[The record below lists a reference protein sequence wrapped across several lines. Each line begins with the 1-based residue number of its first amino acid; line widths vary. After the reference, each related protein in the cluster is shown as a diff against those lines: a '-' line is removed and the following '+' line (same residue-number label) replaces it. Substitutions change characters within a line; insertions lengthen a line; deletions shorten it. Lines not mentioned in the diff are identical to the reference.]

1 MRLTFLGTGTSHGIP
16 VIGCDCAVCH
26 SADPRNQ
33 RLRPS
38 VFVETDGL
46 NLLIDATPDFRQ
58 QALRSGIRRVDAVLV
73 THSHAD
79 HVLGLDDLRVFTGKD
94 GRKMPLYGSPS
105 SLADVQRV
113 FQYACTEKPAWAGL
127 PSFEL
132 HPVEPHTEFQIAG
145 FTCRALPL
153 PHGRMT
159 VYGFVLNREVA
170 YLTDCNAVPPE
181 VVEALRGIPLLVLD
195 ALRHRPH
202 PTHLTIDAAL
212 AVVAQIRP
220 KRALFTHL
228 CHEVDHAPVEAPFPP
243 EVRLAYDQLRIEV
256 TNGECRTLA

>member
-16 VIGCDCAVCH
+16 MIGCECAVCR

-38 VFVETDGL
+38 VLVEKDRHAV
-46 NLLIDATPDFRQ
+46 LIDATPDFRT
-58 QALRSGIRRVDAVLV
+58 QALRAGLRQVDAVLV

-94 GRKMPLYGSPS
+94 GRKMPLYGSAS
-105 SLADVQRV
+105 SLADIQRV
-113 FQYACTEKPAWAGL
+113 FPYACTDKPAWPGL
-127 PSFEL
+127 PSFEF
-132 HPVEPHTEFQIAG
+132 HPVEPDTEFQVAG
-145 FTCRALPL
+145 LTCRALPL

-159 VYGFVLNREVA
+159 VYGFVLDRAVA

-181 VVEALRGIPLLVLD
+181 TVGFLNQIPLLVLD
-195 ALRHRPH
+195 ALRQRPH
-202 PTHLTIDAAL
+202 PTHLTIADAL
-212 AVVAQIRP
+212 AVIASISPQQ
-220 KRALFTHL
+220 ALLTHL
-228 CHEVDHAPVEAPFPP
+228 CHEIDHATVEAQLPP
-243 EVRLAYDQLRIEV
+243 GVRLAHDQLRLEV